1 MKKFFALVAVAL
13 VAFSFASCDGDKNK
27 PTDPTKM
34 TFKIEVSNLESQ
46 SATITV
52 TPSID
57 TVAYY
62 WVYAS
67 EATLE
72 YYQMTPAEYCADD
85 LEYYKGQGYT
95 YDDLFG
101 KLVVKG
107 TDTYG
112 AQLDPETKYYVYAAV
127 VDKDL
132 KVISEVA
139 VIDFTTPQFELKGTE
154 ALTLDGALYHYEF
167 DEEYNEGFLQVMAQI
182 PAKEAVLSFALI
194 VPQADGTFTEANMYE
209 PYASYGYDNYYNYI
223 YSETNEIDLSFIS
236 VNFVGSLDA
245 NAKKYTF
252 NGYVVCNDGY
262 KYTFS
267 SVADEYVEEE
277 EEGEGEGELAPRR
290 GATKKQVV
298 TRNVKKIAKK

>member
-1 MKKFFALVAVAL
+1 MKKFFAFVAVAL

-27 PTDPTKM
+27 PVDPTKM

-62 WVYAS
+62 WSYAS
-67 EATLE
+67 EATIQ
-72 YYQMTPAEYCADD
+72 YYEMTPAEFCADD

-95 YDDLFG
+95 YDDLYEH

-107 TDTYG
+107 VDTYG

-132 KVISEVA
+132 NVIGEVA
-139 VIDFTTPQFELKGTE
+139 VIDFTTPEFELKGTE
-154 ALTLDGALYHYEF
+154 ALTLDGALYYYEF
-167 DEEYNEGFLQVMAQI
+167 DQEYNEGFLQIMAEI
-182 PAKEAVLSFALI
+182 PAKDAVLSFALI

-223 YSETNEIDLSFIS
+223 YSESNEIDLSFIS
-236 VNFVGSLDA
+236 VNLVGALDA
-245 NAKKYTF
+245 NAQKYTF
-252 NGYVVCNDGY
+252 NGYVICNDGY

-267 SVADEYVEEE
+267 STADLYVEDEEE
-277 EEGEGEGELAPRR
+277 EEGELAPRR